1 MQLVVG
7 RIGRP
12 HGLRGDVSV
21 EVRTDEPDRRFAPGT
36 ALATEPASTGPL
48 VVESCRWHSGIL
60 LVRFEGVTGRD
71 RAEELRGTML
81 VIDSG
86 DIPPPEDPD
95 EFYDH
100 QLIGL
105 TVVTPGGEAVGEVSD
120 VLHHGQD
127 LLVVRRTATAG
138 GGTGGIEG
146 TAGSEGTAGTGGTAG
161 TEGTAG
167 AMAGKAGKAG
177 KAVEV
182 YVPFVKAL
190 VPVVDLDRGVLV
202 VDGPPGLLDP
212 DEIV

>member
-36 ALATEPASTGPL
+36 ALATDPASAGPL
-48 VVESCRWHSGIL
+48 VVESRRWHSGIL
-60 LVRFEGVTGRD
+60 LVRFEGVSDRD
-71 RAEELRGTML
+71 HAEELRGTML
-81 VIDSG
+81 VIDSA
-86 DIPPPEDPD
+86 DIPPSDDPD

-105 TVVTPGGEAVGEVSD
+105 AVVKPDGERVGEVSD

-127 LLVVRRTATAG
+127 LLVVRR
-138 GGTGGIEG
+138 
-146 TAGSEGTAGTGGTAG
+146 
-161 TEGTAG
+161 
-167 AMAGKAGKAG
+167 GKA
-177 KAVEV
+177 EV

-190 VPVVDLDRGVLV
+190 VPVIDLEKGILV
-202 VDGPPGLLDP
+202 VDAPVGLLDP

>member
-36 ALATEPASTGPL
+36 ALATDPASAGPL
-48 VVESCRWHSGIL
+48 VVESRRWHSGIL
-60 LVRFEGVTGRD
+60 LVRFEGVSDRD
-71 RAEELRGTML
+71 HAEELRGTML
-81 VIDSG
+81 VIDSA
-86 DIPPPEDPD
+86 DIPPSDDPD

-105 TVVTPGGEAVGEVSD
+105 TVVKPDGERVGEVSD

-127 LLVVRRTATAG
+127 LLVVRR
-138 GGTGGIEG
+138 
-146 TAGSEGTAGTGGTAG
+146 
-161 TEGTAG
+161 
-167 AMAGKAGKAG
+167 GKA
-177 KAVEV
+177 EV

-190 VPVVDLDRGVLV
+190 VPVIDLEKGILV
-202 VDGPPGLLDP
+202 VDAPAGLLDP